1 MTSATTLFKE
11 LLNVND
17 TIIDDIKV
25 SKNHYDEKVLI
36 ARIHPRKGQ
45 QWKCPICG
53 KRCKVYDQPYEERRW
68 RGLDFGAIPVQLV
81 ASVPRVNCKEH
92 GVKTAD
98 VPWAYP
104 DSGFTKDFEYT
115 VVWLCKYLS
124 RSAVSNYMRIDW
136 RTVGRC
142 ITRVHNDIEPNV
154 LGRLNGLVKIG
165 IDETSYR
172 TGHKYITVVL
182 NHETN
187 TVVWAADGK
196 GKKVLE
202 KFFKLLTP
210 EQCASIEVVSGDGAR
225 WITDCVNEYIPNA
238 KRCVDPFHVVEWTM
252 EALDSVRTDA
262 WREALAKVKQY
273 DAKRGPG
280 RPKSDDEEAKKHHQ
294 AKKEASEIKQSSY
307 ALGKAPDHLTA
318 TQEARLEMIQ
328 KSDKRLYR
336 AYLLK
341 ERLRLLLKIT
351 DRDEAES
358 ELIAWVKW
366 ARRCRIPVFV
376 ELQKKIMRHKDHILN
391 TIELGVTNARIEA
404 TNNKIK
410 LLIRKAYGFRDVDS
424 MIDMVLLYCSDLKI
438 PLPNRN
444 RVKYA

>member
-17 TIIDDIKV
+17 TIIDDINI
-25 SKNHYDEKVLI
+25 SKNRYDEKVLI
-36 ARIHPRKGQ
+36 ARIHPRKGL

-68 RGLDFGAIPVQLV
+68 RGLDFGAIPVELI
-81 ASVPRVNCKEH
+81 ASVPRVICKEH
-92 GVKTAD
+92 GVKTAG

-187 TVVWAADGK
+187 TVVWASDGH
-196 GKKVLE
+196 GKTVLE
-202 KFFKLLTP
+202 KFFNLLTP
-210 EQCASIEVVSGDGAR
+210 QQCASIEVVSGDGAR

-262 WREALAKVKQY
+262 WREALAKLNKY
-273 DAKRGPG
+273 DVKRGPG
-280 RPKSDDEEAKKHHQ
+280 RPKADDEEAKKHRQ

-307 ALGKAPDHLTA
+307 ALGKSPDHLTA

-336 AYLLK
+336 AYILK
-341 ERLRLLLKIT
+341 EKLRLLLKIT

-366 ARRCRIPVFV
+366 ARHCRIPAFV
-376 ELQKKIMRHKDHILN
+376 ELQRKIMRHKDHILN

-410 LLIRKAYGFRDVDS
+410 LLIRKAYGFRNVDS
-424 MIDMVLLYCSDLKI
+424 MIDMVLLYCSGLKI

-444 RVKYA
+444 RVRYA